1 MYSQV
6 QAVLERYGYENIT
19 LNARGIYVALR
30 QMQEKS
36 CVVVTLDETAGD
48 RLGTEQFYH
57 ISEQIREHLMGRGCT
72 HCIFLYLLISDDD
85 SSAGRIFKNYECF
98 WRISPKRGQL
108 MVFER
113 EEEAF
118 MVLRRPLEEL
128 LVQGES
134 FKKIERK
141 QLPLCNIVIILI
153 NVLVFLYT
161 DFFAVFGGE
170 GVLDAGALGWY
181 AVLEEG
187 QWYRMFSSMFLHLG
201 GDHLFNNMLVLAY
214 IGSMVELE
222 LGSFRYG
229 ILYIVSGLLAGGT
242 SMVYNMMQNT
252 YTVSVG
258 ASGAIFG
265 TIGAILFL
273 VLFYKRKR
281 IQYSMRQIAFLAFFS
296 LYGGFASQ
304 GVDNAAHF
312 GGFIAGFLCAG
323 LLTMRWGQGAEKDS

>member
-6 QAVLERYGYENIT
+6 QGVLERYGYENIA
-19 LNARGIYVALR
+19 LNARGIHVALR
-30 QMQEKS
+30 RMQEKS
-36 CVVVTLDETAGD
+36 CVVVTLDEMDGG
-48 RLGTEQFYH
+48 RLSAEQFYH
-57 ISEQIREHLMGRGCT
+57 ISEQIREYLRGRECR
-72 HCIFLYLLISDDD
+72 HCLFLYLLISDDD
-85 SSAGRIFKNYECF
+85 SSAGRIFQNYECF
-98 WRISPKRGQL
+98 WRIVPKRGQL

-118 MVLRRPLEEL
+118 MALRRPLEEL
-128 LVQGES
+128 LVRGES
-134 FKKIERK
+134 IKDVERR
-141 QLPLCNIVIILI
+141 QLPWCNIVIILI

-170 GVLDAGALGWY
+170 AALDAGALGWY
-181 AVLEEG
+181 PVLEEG

-201 GDHLFNNMLVLAY
+201 GEHLFNNMLVLAY
-214 IGSMVELE
+214 IGSIVEME

-252 YTVSVG
+252 YAVSVG

-273 VLFYKRKR
+273 VLFYRRKR
-281 IQYSMRQIAFLAFFS
+281 IKYSMRQIAFLAFFS

-323 LLTMRWGQGAEKDS
+323 LLTMRWGQGTEKDS

>member
-6 QAVLERYGYENIT
+6 QTVLERYGYENIP

-36 CVVVTLDETAGD
+36 FVVVTLDETAGD
-48 RLGTEQFYH
+48 RVGTEQFYH
-57 ISEQIREHLMGRGCT
+57 ISGQIREYLMGRGCA
-72 HCIFLYLLISDDD
+72 HCVFLYLLISDDD

-98 WRISPKRGQL
+98 WRISPKERRL

-113 EEEAF
+113 EEAAF
-118 MVLRRPLEEL
+118 TVLRRPLEEL
-128 LVQGES
+128 LVQRES
-134 FKKIERK
+134 YEKTERK
-141 QLPLCNIVIILI
+141 WLPWCNIAIILI
-153 NVLVFLYT
+153 NVAVFLYT
-161 DFFAVFGGE
+161 DFFAVFGGGE
-170 GVLDAGALGWY
+170 VLEAGALGWY

-201 GDHLFNNMLVLAY
+201 GEHLFNNMLVLAY
-214 IGSMVELE
+214 IGSVVELE

-265 TIGAILFL
+265 TIGAILYL

-281 IQYSMRQIAFLAFFS
+281 IRYSMRQMAFLAFFS
-296 LYGGFASQ
+296 LYGGLASQ

-323 LLTMRWGQGAEKDS
+323 LLAVQWGQGTEKDS